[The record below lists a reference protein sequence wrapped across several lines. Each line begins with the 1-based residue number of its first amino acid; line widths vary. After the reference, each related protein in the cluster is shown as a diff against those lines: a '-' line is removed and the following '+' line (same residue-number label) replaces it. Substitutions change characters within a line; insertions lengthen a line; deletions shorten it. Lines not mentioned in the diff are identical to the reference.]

1 MMKKKTKHVKHH
13 AIVMVCVFVTFSNN
27 VRGRRIIE
35 IYFIF
40 TTKPAPAMM
49 TGSVMA
55 KEFVT

>member
-1 MMKKKTKHVKHH
+1 MKKKTKYVKHH
-13 AIVMVCVFVTFSNN
+13 AIVMVCVFVTLSNY

-35 IYFIF
+35 ISFIF
-40 TTKPAPAMM
+40 ITKPASAMM